1 MMPAAN
7 SKEVEVEVRS
17 AVERSDYRLAA
28 TRLLECHGA
37 EITRF
42 LRARLSDRGQA
53 EEAYLQFSE
62 DLWVGLPAF
71 RWESSLRVWM
81 FVLAR
86 NAATRVSRQRRHEV
100 EYQSERL
107 GYAEFRADV
116 RNSTQRYLRT
126 TVKDRMR
133 EIRQR
138 LSEED
143 QTLLILRI
151 DRRLEWREL
160 AVVMNEIASD
170 APEDALVRAAA
181 RLRTRFQTAKRRL
194 RTLAEAEGLLRSSHG
209 GSSSATD

>member
-1 MMPAAN
+1 MMPAPN
-7 SKEVEVEVRS
+7 CMEVEGEVRE
-17 AVERSDYRLAA
+17 AVERSDFRAAA
-28 TRLLECHGA
+28 TRLLECRGA
-37 EITRF
+37 EISRF

-86 NAATRVSRQRRHEV
+86 NAATRVSRHRRREV
-100 EYQSERL
+100 EFHSERV
-107 GYAEFRADV
+107 GYPEFRADV
-116 RNSTQRYLRT
+116 RTSTQRYLRT
-126 TVKDRMR
+126 KVKDRMR

-160 AVVMNEIASD
+160 AVVMNELAADAS
-170 APEDALVRAAA
+170 EDDLVRAAA

-194 RTLAEAEGLLRSSHG
+194 RTLAEAEGLLRSTNG
-209 GSSSATD
+209 GSSGPTD